1 MVGRLSH
8 SGLPERGDDDTREAY
23 YEQLVESWPAERPSS
38 RKKRAYQR
46 KRERRVEV
54 RAERR
59 EQPSTARMSK
69 ALLAAQREVAKLQA
83 EADARAESKRE
94 APNADR

>member
-1 MVGRLSH
+1 MVVRA
-8 SGLPERGDDDTREAY
+8 GLTPSAHDAGDDEY
-23 YEQLVESWPAERPSS
+23 YEQLQESWPAPRAS
-38 RKKRAYQR
+38 RKRRSYQR

-69 ALLAAQREVAKLQA
+69 ALLAAQREIAKLQA
-83 EADARAESKRE
+83 EADARADAAPE
-94 APNADR
+94 APDAK